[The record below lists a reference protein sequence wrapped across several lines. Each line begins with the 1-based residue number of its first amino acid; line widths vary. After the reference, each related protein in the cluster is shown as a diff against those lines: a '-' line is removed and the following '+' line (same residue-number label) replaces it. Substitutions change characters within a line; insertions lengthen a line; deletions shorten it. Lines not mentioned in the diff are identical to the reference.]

1 MRGTNQH
8 TGKALSGVEHLRQ
21 SIQDILSCPLGS
33 RVMLRDYGSRLF
45 ELVDAPINGTTLT
58 ELYVATIEALQKWE
72 TKRISIARVFATS
85 VTDGRVTLT
94 LEGVYLE
101 NGKPVTVDGI
111 VI

>member
-1 MRGTNQH
+1 MRGTNQQ

-45 ELVDAPINGTTLT
+45 ELVDAPLNRSTLI
-58 ELYVATIEALQKWE
+58 ELYVATIDALQKWE
-72 TKRISIARVFATS
+72 PRLAIARVFAS
-85 VTDGRVTLT
+85 AVSDGRVTLE
-94 LEGVYLE
+94 LEGVYLPT
-101 NGKPVTVDGI
+101 GQPVTVDGI